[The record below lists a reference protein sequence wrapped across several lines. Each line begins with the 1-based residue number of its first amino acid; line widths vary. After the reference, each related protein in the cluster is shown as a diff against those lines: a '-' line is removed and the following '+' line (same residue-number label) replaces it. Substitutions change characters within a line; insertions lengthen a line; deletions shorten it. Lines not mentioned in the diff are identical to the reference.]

1 MTKRLTISCRTK
13 PLRKA
18 TTLAATFAMALMLC
32 NSPVRTW
39 AADKN
44 LPPYETQLRRLST
57 IVGALMYLDPLCNQ
71 SDPNSWH
78 KTMTAILKAENPDDV
93 RNRQLT
99 DRFNQS
105 FRIYST
111 TYRTCNSQARKV
123 TSLYRE
129 EAGSILTNLQLKHA
143 R

>member
-1 MTKRLTISCRTK
+1 MTMGLITLYR
-13 PLRKA
+13 RKTRHRA
-18 TTLAATFAMALMLC
+18 RILAAPIMLALLLC
-32 NSPVRTW
+32 SLSLPSL

-44 LPPYETQLRRLST
+44 LPPYETQLRRLSS

-105 FRIYST
+105 FRTYST
-111 TYRTCNSQARKV
+111 TYRSCNSQARKV

>member
-1 MTKRLTISCRTK
+1 MTMGLTKSYRDKMQPRSRILAVPFALALLLCSLSL
-13 PLRKA
+13 P
-18 TTLAATFAMALMLC
+18 TL
-32 NSPVRTW
+32 

-44 LPPYETQLRRLST
+44 LPPYETQLRRLSS

-71 SDPNSWH
+71 SDPTSWH

-105 FRIYST
+105 YRTYST
-111 TYRTCNSQARKV
+111 TYSTCNSQARKV

-129 EAGSILTNLQLKHA
+129 EAGLILTNLQLKHA

>member
-1 MTKRLTISCRTK
+1 
-13 PLRKA
+13 LRK
-18 TTLAATFAMALMLC
+18 AATFAAPFAMTLMLC
-32 NSPVRTW
+32 SLSVPSL

-44 LPPYETQLRRLST
+44 LPPYETQLRRLSS

-105 FRIYST
+105 YRTYST
-111 TYRTCNSQARKV
+111 TYRSCNSQARKV

-129 EAGSILTNLQLKHA
+129 EAGSILTNLQLKHS

>member
-1 MTKRLTISCRTK
+1 MTMGLIISSRTK

-18 TTLAATFAMALMLC
+18 ATFAAPFAMTLMLC
-32 NSPVRTW
+32 SLSVPSL

-44 LPPYETQLRRLST
+44 LPPYETQLRRLSS

-105 FRIYST
+105 YRTYST
-111 TYRTCNSQARKV
+111 TYRSCNSQARKV

-129 EAGSILTNLQLKHA
+129 EAGSILTNLQLKHS

>member
-1 MTKRLTISCRTK
+1 MIGRAMTASWNKKLQKVQI
-13 PLRKA
+13 
-18 TTLAATFAMALMLC
+18 LALPFILMLFLC
-32 NSPVRTW
+32 ISPTMIW

-44 LPPYETQLRRLST
+44 LPPYETQLRRLSS
-57 IVGALMYLDPLCNQ
+57 IVGALMHLDPLCNQ
-71 SDPNSWH
+71 SDPKSWH

-105 FRIYST
+105 
-111 TYRTCNSQARKV
+111 YRTYSSTYETCNNQARKV

-129 EAGSILTNLQLKHA
+129 EATSILTNLQLKHA